1 MDITYTRMIE
11 ALTLRLGRAPGRGE
25 LPKLIGETS
34 QTINNWRT
42 RGLSQ
47 AAMVNLNTKFGI
59 STSYI
64 QHGRMP
70 VFSTEG
76 LASDQA
82 LAQAEP
88 QRTVGLPGTNA
99 REASGATFRICQYD
113 TGGKMGVGGVILRDQ
128 PGEIRSWD
136 VSEEWLRKN
145 VPTCSSPN
153 NLAIVTGFGDSMRPL
168 YNPGD
173 PLLIDIGVKTVD
185 FDAIYFFRVG
195 DEGFI
200 KRIQRIPGNGLVAI
214 SENRSYRDWT
224 ITGEM
229 DFEVFGRVVKIWKG
243 DDF

>member
-1 MDITYTRMIE
+1 
-11 ALTLRLGRAPGRGE
+11 
-25 LPKLIGETS
+25 
-34 QTINNWRT
+34 
-42 RGLSQ
+42 
-47 AAMVNLNTKFGI
+47 
-59 STSYI
+59 
-64 QHGRMP
+64 
-70 VFSTEG
+70 
-76 LASDQA
+76 
-82 LAQAEP
+82 
-88 QRTVGLPGTNA
+88 
-99 REASGATFRICQYD
+99 
-113 TGGKMGVGGVILRDQ
+113 MGVGGVILRDQ